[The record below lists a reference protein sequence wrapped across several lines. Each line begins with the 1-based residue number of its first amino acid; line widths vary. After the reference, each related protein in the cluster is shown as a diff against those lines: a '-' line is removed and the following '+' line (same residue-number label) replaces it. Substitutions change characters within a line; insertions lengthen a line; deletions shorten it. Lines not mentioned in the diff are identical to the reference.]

1 MVDVSLPTPFPKS
14 GITPKGAFATTHWS
28 VVLLAGEAG
37 SAASA
42 EALNQLCATYW
53 FPIYAEIRR
62 RGVSPADAEDLAQDF
77 FATLLRRSF
86 LANVSAERGRFRT
99 FLLASLRN
107 FLTDQWDARRAAKRG
122 GGVPPIELDA
132 LAAEQRLALEPSTDE
147 TPDRAFDRRWAAAL
161 LERALSRLEQEQ
173 AAHPGHFARLKPL
186 LTRPV
191 EAGEY
196 DALAVELSLNANTI
210 AQAVRRLRLRTRELM
225 LDEAAHTVAAAG
237 DAERELRELFG

>member
-1 MVDVSLPTPFPKS
+1 MDVPSPTSFSRPES
-14 GITPKGAFATTHWS
+14 AHKGAFATTHWS
-28 VVLLAGEAG
+28 VVLLAGE
-37 SAASA
+37 SNSSASA

-62 RGVSPADAEDLAQDF
+62 RGVSPTDAEDLAQDY

-86 LANVSAERGRFRT
+86 LAHVSAERGRFRA

-107 FLTDQWDARRAAKRG
+107 FLTDHWDARRAAKRG
-122 GGVPPIELDA
+122 GGVVPIELDA
-132 LAAEQRLALEPSTDE
+132 LAAERRLALEPSTDE
-147 TPDRAFDRRWAAAL
+147 TPDKAFDRRWAAAL
-161 LERALSRLEQEQ
+161 LDRALRRLEWEQ
-173 AAHPGHFARLKPL
+173 AARLSHFERLKPL

-196 DALAVELSLNANTI
+196 DALAAELSLNANTI
-210 AQAVRRLRLRTRELM
+210 AQTVRRLRLRARELM
-225 LDEAAHTVAAAG
+225 LEEAAHTVAAAG